1 MSTAPKHKKR
11 KIGSTTGQRGEG
23 SATNEAHPGKV
34 ESGPKTEFRFSSEI
48 DHAIWCAVL
57 GKPSPW
63 LIDLEFERVGS
74 FEDRFRAGD
83 KQILLWELFDCWRD
97 NRPIPQW
104 AGEALFK
111 LLFDMAKGL
120 LRTAK
125 DRLPSWDDAF
135 GRQYAVD
142 KQSRG
147 MQTRSVMFDVY
158 LQYEH
163 EKKKNQT
170 KPRVQRIDTAGLLQK
185 AGEPFGINGDVAKKL
200 IKEVKDAIERG
211 YRPITFDLHQR

>member
-111 LLFDMAKGL
+111 LSAGISSWRLLALPQTADCENWVTGAVPVLQRGPGAKG
-120 LRTAK
+120 
-125 DRLPSWDDAF
+125 P
-135 GRQYAVD
+135 
-142 KQSRG
+142 QSSMHSG
-147 MQTRSVMFDVY
+147 SSVPCSRSVSS
-158 LQYEH
+158 
-163 EKKKNQT
+163 T
-170 KPRVQRIDTAGLLQK
+170 KRFI
-185 AGEPFGINGDVAKKL
+185 
-200 IKEVKDAIERG
+200 
-211 YRPITFDLHQR
+211 RPPQQNRCCKIG

>member
-104 AGEALFK
+104 AGEALFSGDLK
-111 LLFDMAKGL
+111 LAITCSSTDRRLRKLGGRAPFQHCNAVRVQKG
-120 LRTAK
+120 
-125 DRLPSWDDAF
+125 P
-135 GRQYAVD
+135 
-142 KQSRG
+142 QSSMHSG
-147 MQTRSVMFDVY
+147 NSVPCTRSVSS
-158 LQYEH
+158 
-163 EKKKNQT
+163 T
-170 KPRVQRIDTAGLLQK
+170 KRFI
-185 AGEPFGINGDVAKKL
+185 
-200 IKEVKDAIERG
+200 
-211 YRPITFDLHQR
+211 RPPQQNRCCKIG